1 MTWLQWAHIGVR
13 FPAGMCSAL
22 CTKVSW
28 SPGWG
33 CPPAELAGVTAPE
46 EAALFEILPGES
58 TAWFGCCQLGDLIT
72 LGDPGGLKA
81 AAVVRPATPG
91 LVVAGFSRL
100 SGMLRAEATDGA
112 NC

>member
-28 SPGWG
+28 SLGWD
-33 CPPAELAGVTAPE
+33 CPAAELPGVTAPE
-46 EAALFEILPGES
+46 EAALFEILPVEGA
-58 TAWFGCCQLGDLIT
+58 AWFGRCQLGDLIA
-72 LGDPGGLKA
+72 LVDPRGLKA

-91 LVVAGFSRL
+91 LAEAGL
-100 SGMLRAEATDGA
+100 SGLTGMLCAEANDGA
-112 NC
+112 RC